1 MPRDDPPPT
10 PRLRR
15 TGPASRARPEMAAPE
30 KSLRHRHEAFC
41 QHFVLLGNATDAA
54 ARAGYA
60 SEWARNQGYRLMR
73 QPRIQARVAEIRS
86 GLARAYC
93 LDAGVLL
100 GKLEAVYQRA
110 IGNLDFHAAARC
122 VEIQARIAGHV
133 PTRGVTRGAEVRRTD
148 REPTR
153 GADGR
158 SPDREKTRGEE
169 GRRPDRDTMK
179 TIDDD
184 PTPGAAGNCSK
195 SKGSGITGG

>member
-15 TGPASRARPEMAAPE
+15 TGPESPEATPEMAAPE
-30 KSLRHRHEAFC
+30 KRLRPRHEAFC
-41 QHFVLLGNATDAA
+41 QHFVLLGNAADAA
-54 ARAGYA
+54 AQAGYA

-93 LDAGVLL
+93 LDAQVLL

-110 IGNLDFHAAARC
+110 VGNLDFHAAARC

-133 PTRGVTRGAEVRRTD
+133 AGHGA
-148 REPTR
+148 
-153 GADGR
+153 GR
-158 SPDREKTRGEE
+158 SPKKTNM
-169 GRRPDRDTMK
+169 T
-179 TIDDD
+179 TNDDI
-184 PTPGAAGNCSK
+184 PGAKTN
-195 SKGSGITGG
+195 